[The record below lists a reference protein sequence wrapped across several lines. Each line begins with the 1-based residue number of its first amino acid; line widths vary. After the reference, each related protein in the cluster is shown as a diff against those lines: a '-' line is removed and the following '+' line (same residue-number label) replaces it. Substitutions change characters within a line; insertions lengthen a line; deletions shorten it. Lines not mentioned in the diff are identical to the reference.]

1 MRIRHDQPDARL
13 CRIVD
18 AVSGEPI
25 TNVIEADDTEGW
37 YVAHKIGPD
46 GKLVLSAD
54 RSVYVT
60 ERVERPIKII
70 TPEWAVSLTAFP

>member
-1 MRIRHDQPDARL
+1 M
-13 CRIVD
+13 D

-37 YVAHKIGPD
+37 YVAYKLGPD
-46 GKLVLSAD
+46 GKFALSAD
-54 RSVYVT
+54 RDSVVS

-70 TPEWAVSLTAFP
+70 APEWAVSLTAFP